1 MSIDHY
7 ENFPVASLLLP
18 KSLREP
24 VAAIYRF
31 ARAADDLADEGD
43 AAPDER
49 LAALAGFDVQL
60 DRIESGHAPRT
71 EPAGAMFAT
80 LAGVIAT
87 HRLPIAPFRDL
98 LSAFMQDVRVTRY
111 DDEAAL
117 LDYCKRSANPVGRLM
132 LRLYDA
138 DSATHRDESDAI
150 CTALQLINFWQ
161 DVAIDLAKGRIY
173 LPRSDRERFEMSEA
187 ALHGDAQRLAAS
199 RPWRELMSYEVT
211 RTRSLMLRGAPL
223 ALRLKGRIGF
233 ELRLVVQGG
242 LRILEKIER
251 VEHDVFAR
259 RPTLGR
265 LDWIVMLWRALRA
278 SSKMRA

>member
-1 MSIDHY
+1 MPTHHY

-18 KSLREP
+18 RRLRHP

-31 ARAADDLADEGD
+31 ARTADDLADEGD
-43 AAPDER
+43 ATPEER
-49 LAALAGFDVQL
+49 LAALARFDAQL
-60 DRIESGHAPRT
+60 ERIGSGHAPRA

-80 LAGVIAT
+80 LAAVITT

-98 LSAFMQDVRVTRY
+98 LSAFMQDVRITRY

-117 LDYCKRSANPVGRLM
+117 FDYCLRSANPVGRLM

-138 DSATHRDESDAI
+138 DSSTHRDEADAI

-173 LPRSDRERFEMSEA
+173 LPRSERERFEVSEA
-187 ALHGDAQRLAAS
+187 AMQGDAQTLAGS
-199 RPWRELMSYEVT
+199 RPWRALMSHEVASA
-211 RTRSLMLRGAPL
+211 RALILRGAPL
-223 ALRLKGRIGF
+223 ALRLPGRTGF

-242 LRILEKIER
+242 LRILEKIET
-251 VEHDVFAR
+251 VEYDVLTR
-259 RPTLGR
+259 RPTLAR
-265 LDWIVMLWRALRA
+265 IDWIVMLWRALT
-278 SSKMRA
+278 MRA